1 MWNNLFTFY
10 SFTSVTAYSPLGS
23 PDRPWAKPGD
33 PYLLDDPK
41 MVAIASKY
49 GKSPAQVCIRFQIQ
63 RGLSVIPKSVTP
75 ARIKSNFEV
84 RFTKSYG
91 ILIVSDS

>member
-1 MWNNLFTFY
+1 MSDIMLNNLLTFY
-10 SFTSVTAYSPLGS
+10 SFTSVIAYSPLGS
-23 PDRPWAKPGD
+23 PDRPWAKLGD

-84 RFTKSYG
+84 SFAKSCG
-91 ILIVSDS
+91 I

>member
-1 MWNNLFTFY
+1 
-10 SFTSVTAYSPLGS
+10 
-23 PDRPWAKPGD
+23 
-33 PYLLDDPK
+33 

-84 RFTKSYG
+84 SFAKSVFLTVISNYAV
-91 ILIVSDS
+91 L